1 MCFFT
6 PHPVT
11 TTGKYRAKLVIP
23 YVQLCHHVSSVFLYI
38 PSSHHSGYRAKLVIP
53 YVPLCRHSGYR
64 FNLMFPYVL
73 PCRHSGYRVNL
84 MIPYVLPCRH
94 SGYSV
99 KSVNPYVP
107 LCHHI
112 GDRVSQYFLTSHSA
126 ITAGQGVSKSL
137 RPTLS
142 SQRDR

>member
-23 YVQLCHHVSSVFLYI
+23 YVQLCHHVINVFLYI

-53 YVPLCRHSGYR
+53 YVPLCRHSGYT
-64 FNLMFPYVL
+64 
-73 PCRHSGYRVNL
+73 VNL

-94 SGYSV
+94 SGYRV

-142 SQRDR
+142 LQRDRESVVPYVPL